1 MKKKKLLII
10 IVVLLM
16 LITSFFVL
24 TKKPKIKY
32 KKLKELN
39 YNVTYKQAFPDEN
52 LRRGVLL
59 CIMRNKCDG
68 IIFTSY
74 YYNYST
80 EGYDA
85 GSLLSHTPT
94 ITVDDL
100 KVKEEEQLSKVD
112 LDKIQDLL
120 SLSAKEN
127 VANLQGIEYLINL
140 KRILIKG
147 VTQENIDLS
156 DFNNLTYVSMY
167 EGEIKNITFPANTFE
182 YIWLYNNKITDITI
196 PSALK
201 VKTLYLNDNL
211 LPSITLPEG
220 VETVYLNDN
229 KLTSLV
235 VPASV
240 KTLEAKENNIENI
253 TLHEGIEE
261 LNLND
266 NKISNITLPASIKKV
281 VLSKNKIS
289 NIDLSTSINIQTL
302 SLSEN
307 PIRSIDISNLINLT
321 DLNLIDTKLENAI
334 DLKNNINLIIF

>member
-1 MKKKKLLII
+1 MKKKKLLIVI
-10 IVVLLM
+10 LVLLM

-52 LRRGVLL
+52 LRRGVLI

-68 IIFTSY
+68 SISITDYY
-74 YYNYST
+74 YYNSST

-85 GSLLSHTPT
+85 GSLLSKTPT

-100 KVKEEEQLSKVD
+100 KAKEEEQLSKVD

-140 KRILIKG
+140 KRIYIKG

-156 DFNNLTYVSMY
+156 NFNNLIYLVMY
-167 EGEIKNITFPANTFE
+167 KGEIKNITLPANTFE
-182 YIWLYNNKITDITI
+182 YIWLSNNKITDITI

-201 VKTLYLNDNL
+201 VKKLYLNDNL
-211 LPSITLPEG
+211 LTSVTLPEG
-220 VETVYLNDN
+220 TETVYLNKN

-240 KTLEAKENNIENI
+240 KKLEAQENNIENI
-253 TLHEGIEE
+253 TLPEGIEE

-289 NIDLSTSINIQTL
+289 NIDLSTSINIETL

-307 PIRSIDISNLINLT
+307 PLRSMINRY
-321 DLNLIDTKLENAI
+321 
-334 DLKNNINLIIF
+334 